1 MTDEFS
7 LDRFVEVQ
15 ILAYAP
21 ALAELRRGAKRTH
34 WMWWIFP
41 QLAKLGRSSMAQQFA
56 IRSVKEARAYLDH
69 PVLGPRYLECV
80 TALQHLDTSDAV
92 AVFGEIDAKKLRSS
106 LTLFE
111 LAYPHPLFGAALDR
125 WFSGVRDTR
134 TLHLLGKARRDRS
147 G

>member
-41 QLAKLGRSSMAQQFA
+41 QLAKLGRSSTAQKFA
-56 IRSVKEARAYLDH
+56 IRSLKEARAYLDH

-80 TALQHLDTSDAV
+80 TALQHLRISV
-92 AVFGEIDAKKLRSS
+92 Q
-106 LTLFE
+106 
-111 LAYPHPLFGAALDR
+111 
-125 WFSGVRDTR
+125 
-134 TLHLLGKARRDRS
+134 
-147 G
+147 